1 MRAYHV
7 LKKDWRYTKLAVV
20 GDVNQSGSI
29 VLAAT
34 PPLKALGIRK
44 MARLY
49 EIPKRPDIIIVN
61 PIMHTY
67 MKCSTFITGLALQ
80 YVAPEDFHQSQY
92 PNFFHWM
99 TARETLTFMG
109 QLSGLKKEELSKSIP
124 KNLEK
129 VGLRGEENSKVGTFS
144 GGMKQRLGIAQALLH
159 KPSLIVM
166 DEPVSALDPI
176 GRRELLNLIEE
187 IKKDTTILLS
197 THILSDAEEICE
209 RFVIIKD
216 GTKIEDTTI
225 TELLH
230 RNSENKLIIEIT
242 DKDRKWIDVV
252 KKLPYVKDVEVIG
265 LKVKVKVESIE
276 VNKNLLLQNALE
288 HKVDIVKFEV
298 SNDTLEEIF
307 LKLVVQK

>member
-1 MRAYHV
+1 M
-7 LKKDWRYTKLAVV
+7 TKIFKGKIAV
-20 GDVNQSGSI
+20 NNFSMELQSGECVGLIGPNGAGKSTLI
-29 VLAAT
+29 QV
-34 PPLKALGIRK
+34 IS
-44 MARLY
+44 
-49 EIPKRPDIIIVN
+49 DIIDPTAGEVLLNGKKISKIKREIGYL
-61 PIMHTY
+61 P
-67 MKCSTFITGLALQ
+67 
-80 YVAPEDFHQSQY
+80 QY

-99 TARETLTFMG
+99 TAKETLTFMG
-109 QLSGLKKEELSKSIP
+109 QLSGLKKEELTNSIP
-124 KNLEK
+124 EILTK

-176 GRRELLNLIEE
+176 GRREVLNLIEE

-225 TELLH
+225 TELLN
-230 RNSENKLIIEIT
+230 RNSENQLIVEIT
-242 DKDRKWIDVV
+242 AKNQEWIDVV
-252 KKLPYVKDVEVIG
+252 KKLPYVKEVEVIG
-265 LKVKVKVESIE
+265 NKVKIKVENIE
-276 VNKNLLLQNALE
+276 RNKNILLKNALE
-288 HKVDIVKFEV
+288 HEVDIVKFEINKD
-298 SNDTLEEIF
+298 SLEEIF

>member
-1 MRAYHV
+1 MKLEIKNVTKSFKGKIAVNNFSMELQAGECVGLIGPNGAGKSTLIKVISDITNPTAGEV
-7 LKKDWRYTKLAVV
+7 LL
-20 GDVNQSGSI
+20 N
-29 VLAAT
+29 
-34 PPLKALGIRK
+34 GIKISK
-44 MARLY
+44 MKS
-49 EIPKRPDIIIVN
+49 EIGYLP
-61 PIMHTY
+61 
-67 MKCSTFITGLALQ
+67 
-80 YVAPEDFHQSQY
+80 QY

-124 KNLEK
+124 KMLEK
-129 VGLRGEENSKVGTFS
+129 VGLKEEENAKVSTFS

-176 GRRELLNLIEE
+176 GRREVLNLIEE

-230 RNSENKLIIEIT
+230 RNRENKLIIEIT
-242 DKDRKWIDVV
+242 AKDQNWIEVV
-252 KKLPYVKDVEVIG
+252 KKLPYVKNVEVVG
-265 LKVKVKVESIE
+265 LKIKVKVESIE
-276 VNKNLLLQNALE
+276 INKNMLLQNALE
-288 HKVDIVKFEV
+288 HKVDIVKFKM

-307 LKLVVQK
+307 LKLVV

>member
-1 MRAYHV
+1 MKLEIKNVTKSFKGKIAVNNFSMDLQAGECVGLIGPNGAGKSTLIKVISDITNPTAGEV
-7 LKKDWRYTKLAVV
+7 LL
-20 GDVNQSGSI
+20 N
-29 VLAAT
+29 
-34 PPLKALGIRK
+34 GIKISK
-44 MARLY
+44 MKS
-49 EIPKRPDIIIVN
+49 EIGYLP
-61 PIMHTY
+61 
-67 MKCSTFITGLALQ
+67 
-80 YVAPEDFHQSQY
+80 QY

-109 QLSGLKKEELSKSIP
+109 QLSGMKKEELSKAIP
-124 KNLEK
+124 KMLEK
-129 VGLRGEENSKVGTFS
+129 VGLKGEENTKVSTFS

-176 GRRELLNLIEE
+176 GRREVLNLIEE

-230 RNSENKLIIEIT
+230 RNRENKLVIEIT
-242 DKDRKWIDVV
+242 AKDQTWIEIA
-252 KKLPYVKDVEVIG
+252 KKLPYVKNVEVVG
-265 LKVKVKVESIE
+265 LKIKVKVESIE
-276 VNKNLLLQNALE
+276 INKNMLLQNALE
-288 HKVDIVKFEV
+288 HKVDIVKFEM

>member
-1 MRAYHV
+1 MKLEIKNVTKSFKGKIAVNNFSMELQAGECVGLIGPNGAGKSTLIKVISDITNPTAGEV
-7 LKKDWRYTKLAVV
+7 LL
-20 GDVNQSGSI
+20 N
-29 VLAAT
+29 
-34 PPLKALGIRK
+34 GIKISK
-44 MARLY
+44 MKS
-49 EIPKRPDIIIVN
+49 EIGYLP
-61 PIMHTY
+61 
-67 MKCSTFITGLALQ
+67 
-80 YVAPEDFHQSQY
+80 QY

-124 KNLEK
+124 KMLEK
-129 VGLRGEENSKVGTFS
+129 VGLKEEENAKVSTFS

-176 GRRELLNLIEE
+176 GRREVLNLIKE

-197 THILSDAEEICE
+197 THILGDAEEICE

-230 RNSENKLIIEIT
+230 RNSENKLMIEIT
-242 DKDRKWIDVV
+242 AKDQKWIEIV
-252 KKLPYVKDVEVIG
+252 KKLPYVKDVEVVG
-265 LKVKVKVESIE
+265 LKIKVKVESIE
-276 VNKNLLLQNALE
+276 INKNMLLQNALE
-288 HKVDIVKFEV
+288 HKVNIVKFEM

>member
-1 MRAYHV
+1 MKLEIKNVTKSFKGKIAVNNFSMELQAGECVGLIGPNGAGKSTLIKVISDITNPTAGEV
-7 LKKDWRYTKLAVV
+7 LL
-20 GDVNQSGSI
+20 N
-29 VLAAT
+29 
-34 PPLKALGIRK
+34 GIKISK
-44 MARLY
+44 MKS
-49 EIPKRPDIIIVN
+49 EIGYLP
-61 PIMHTY
+61 
-67 MKCSTFITGLALQ
+67 
-80 YVAPEDFHQSQY
+80 QY

-99 TARETLTFMG
+99 TARETLMFMG
-109 QLSGLKKEELSKSIP
+109 QLSGLNKVELSKSIP
-124 KNLEK
+124 EILEK
-129 VGLRGEENSKVGTFS
+129 VGLKGEENAKVSTFS

-176 GRRELLNLIEE
+176 GRREVLNLIEE

-197 THILSDAEEICE
+197 TYILSDAEEICE

-242 DKDRKWIDVV
+242 TKDQKWIEVV
-252 KKLPYVKDVEVIG
+252 KKLPYVKDVEVVG
-265 LKVKVKVESIE
+265 LKIKVKVESIE
-276 VNKNLLLQNALE
+276 INKNMLLQNALE
-288 HKVDIVKFEV
+288 HKVNIVKFEM

>member
-1 MRAYHV
+1 MKLEIRNV
-7 LKKDWRYTKLAVV
+7 TKSFKGKIAV
-20 GDVNQSGSI
+20 NNFSMELQSGECAGLIGPNGAGKSTLI
-29 VLAAT
+29 KV
-34 PPLKALGIRK
+34 IS
-44 MARLY
+44 
-49 EIPKRPDIIIVN
+49 DIIN
-61 PIMHTY
+61 PNAGEVLLNGIKISK
-67 MKCSTFITGLALQ
+67 MKREIGYL
-80 YVAPEDFHQSQY
+80 PQY

-124 KNLEK
+124 KILEK

-176 GRRELLNLIEE
+176 GRREVLNLIEE

-230 RNSENKLIIEIT
+230 RNNENKLIIEIT
-242 DKDRKWIDVV
+242 AKDQKWIDVV

>member
-1 MRAYHV
+1 MKLEIKNV
-7 LKKDWRYTKLAVV
+7 TKSFKRKIAVNNFSMELQAGECV
-20 GDVNQSGSI
+20 GLIGPNGAGKSTLIKVIS
-29 VLAAT
+29 
-34 PPLKALGIRK
+34 
-44 MARLY
+44 
-49 EIPKRPDIIIVN
+49 DIIHPTAGEVLLNEIK
-61 PIMHTY
+61 ISK
-67 MKCSTFITGLALQ
+67 MKSEIGYL
-80 YVAPEDFHQSQY
+80 PQY

-109 QLSGLKKEELSKSIP
+109 QLSGLKKEELSKLIP
-124 KNLEK
+124 KILEK
-129 VGLRGEENSKVGTFS
+129 VGLKGEENAKVSTFS

-176 GRRELLNLIEE
+176 GRREVLNLIEE

-242 DKDRKWIDVV
+242 TKDQKWIEVV
-252 KKLPYVKDVEVIG
+252 KKLPYVKGVEVIG
-265 LKVKVKVESIE
+265 LKIKVKLESIE
-276 VNKNLLLQNALE
+276 INKNMLLQNALE
-288 HKVDIVKFEV
+288 HKVNIVKFEM

>member
-1 MRAYHV
+1 MKLEIKNV
-7 LKKDWRYTKLAVV
+7 TKVFKRKSAVNNFSMELQAGECV
-20 GDVNQSGSI
+20 GLIGPNGAGKSTLIKVIS
-29 VLAAT
+29 
-34 PPLKALGIRK
+34 
-44 MARLY
+44 
-49 EIPKRPDIIIVN
+49 DIIHPTAGEVLLNGIK
-61 PIMHTY
+61 ISK
-67 MKCSTFITGLALQ
+67 MKSEIGYL
-80 YVAPEDFHQSQY
+80 PQY
-92 PNFFHWM
+92 PNFFHWV

-124 KNLEK
+124 KILEK
-129 VGLRGEENSKVGTFS
+129 VGLKDEENAKVSTFS

-176 GRRELLNLIEE
+176 GRREVLNLIEE

-197 THILSDAEEICE
+197 THILGDAEEICE

-230 RNSENKLIIEIT
+230 RNSENKLMIEIT
-242 DKDRKWIDVV
+242 AKDQKWIEIV
-252 KKLPYVKDVEVIG
+252 KKLPYVKDVEVVG
-265 LKVKVKVESIE
+265 LKIKVKVESIE
-276 VNKNLLLQNALE
+276 INKNMLLQNALE
-288 HKVDIVKFEV
+288 HKVNIVKFEM

>member
-1 MRAYHV
+1 MKLEIKNVTKSFKGKIAVNNFSMELQAGECVGLIGPNGAGKSTLIKVISDITNPTAGEV
-7 LKKDWRYTKLAVV
+7 LL
-20 GDVNQSGSI
+20 N
-29 VLAAT
+29 
-34 PPLKALGIRK
+34 GIKISK
-44 MARLY
+44 MKS
-49 EIPKRPDIIIVN
+49 EIGYLP
-61 PIMHTY
+61 
-67 MKCSTFITGLALQ
+67 
-80 YVAPEDFHQSQY
+80 QY

-109 QLSGLKKEELSKSIP
+109 QLSGLKKEELLKSIP
-124 KNLEK
+124 KMLEK
-129 VGLRGEENSKVGTFS
+129 VGLKGEENTKVSTFS

-176 GRRELLNLIEE
+176 GRREVLNLIEE

-230 RNSENKLIIEIT
+230 RNRENKLVIEIT
-242 DKDRKWIDVV
+242 AKDQTWIAIV
-252 KKLPYVKDVEVIG
+252 KKLPYVKNVEVVG
-265 LKVKVKVESIE
+265 LKIKVKVESIE
-276 VNKNLLLQNALE
+276 INKNMLLQNALE
-288 HKVDIVKFEV
+288 HKVDIVKFEM

>member
-1 MRAYHV
+1 MKLEIKNVTKSFKGKIAVNNFSMELQAGECVGLIGPNGAGKSTLIKVISDITNPTAGEV
-7 LKKDWRYTKLAVV
+7 LL
-20 GDVNQSGSI
+20 N
-29 VLAAT
+29 
-34 PPLKALGIRK
+34 GIKISK
-44 MARLY
+44 MKS
-49 EIPKRPDIIIVN
+49 EIGYLP
-61 PIMHTY
+61 
-67 MKCSTFITGLALQ
+67 
-80 YVAPEDFHQSQY
+80 QY

-99 TARETLTFMG
+99 TARETLMFMG
-109 QLSGLKKEELSKSIP
+109 QLSGLNKVELSKSIP
-124 KNLEK
+124 EILET
-129 VGLRGEENSKVGTFS
+129 VGLKGEENAKVSTFS

-176 GRRELLNLIEE
+176 GRREVLNLIEE

-242 DKDRKWIDVV
+242 TKDQKWIEVV
-252 KKLPYVKDVEVIG
+252 KKLPYVKDVEVVG
-265 LKVKVKVESIE
+265 LKIKVKVESIE
-276 VNKNLLLQNALE
+276 INKNMLLQNALE
-288 HKVDIVKFEV
+288 HKVNIVKFEM

>member
-1 MRAYHV
+1 MKLEIKNVTKSFKGKIAVNNFSMELQAGECVGLIGPNGAGKSTLIKVISDITNPTAGEV
-7 LKKDWRYTKLAVV
+7 LL
-20 GDVNQSGSI
+20 N
-29 VLAAT
+29 
-34 PPLKALGIRK
+34 GIKISK
-44 MARLY
+44 MKS
-49 EIPKRPDIIIVN
+49 EIGYLP
-61 PIMHTY
+61 
-67 MKCSTFITGLALQ
+67 
-80 YVAPEDFHQSQY
+80 QY

-99 TARETLTFMG
+99 TARETLMFMG
-109 QLSGLKKEELSKSIP
+109 QLSGLNKVELSRSIP
-124 KNLEK
+124 EILEK
-129 VGLRGEENSKVGTFS
+129 VGLKGEENAKVSTFS

-176 GRRELLNLIEE
+176 GRREVLNLIEE

-242 DKDRKWIDVV
+242 TKDQKWIEVV
-252 KKLPYVKDVEVIG
+252 KKLPYVKDVEVVG
-265 LKVKVKVESIE
+265 LKIKVKVESIE
-276 VNKNLLLQNALE
+276 INKNMLLQNALE
-288 HKVDIVKFEV
+288 HKVNIVKFEM